1 MVTVLARAIRAA
13 VNPNEPA
20 MPDLDQVETPDVIA
34 WDRHP
39 VDQTVVAMR
48 DLDQVETAVV
58 RHMVPSTVLRKV
70 VAKSVRHHIVRNT
83 DATLDLDMMEIAAA
97 LTSVRQCTVP
107 IIATLLDMMTAK
119 DLHTAISH
127 GAATTRVRRIATS
140 SVTRITSVATIAGR
154 HLDIMTSVPRPI
166 GVTRTTAS
174 VRRFIEMTIAA
185 TTIVDQILVIMD
197 HGTAIVAKP
206 A

>member
-1 MVTVLARAIRAA
+1 
-13 VNPNEPA
+13 
-20 MPDLDQVETPDVIA
+20 
-34 WDRHP
+34 
-39 VDQTVVAMR
+39 
-48 DLDQVETAVV
+48 
-58 RHMVPSTVLRKV
+58 
-70 VAKSVRHHIVRNT
+70 
-83 DATLDLDMMEIAAA
+83 MMEIAAA

-119 DLHTAISH
+119 DLRTVISRDMAITRDLHIVTSRDM
-127 GAATTRVRRIATS
+127 ATTRVRRIATS
-140 SVTRITSVATIAGR
+140 CVTRITSVATIAGR

-185 TTIVDQILVIMD
+185 TTIVDKILAITD